1 VGQWLE
7 IRNLDSIKPDPD
19 KFPAWSAEIRE
30 DLRTEAVMLFKSILE
45 ENRPVSE
52 FLTARYTFL
61 NESLARY
68 YGIPDVTGPEF
79 RRVDLK
85 TNERGG
91 ILGLGSVMAVSS
103 YPSRTSVVIRGKYI
117 LENLLGSPPPPPP
130 PDVPSLNEADI
141 GVKLTLRQQLEKHR
155 ADPTCASCHSK
166 MDPLGFALENFDAIG
181 RWRTQDG
188 EFPVDTTGVLPD
200 GTALSGPASLRDA
213 LAPKADQLAQ
223 CIVEKMLVYS
233 LGRGVSKN
241 DHLNVTDIVEAWKAK
256 EYRMES
262 LVYIM
267 AHSLPFQSRRNESP
281 QDGNAKSVPVQ
292 VKPTEKTP
300 SGKAAQ

>member
-1 VGQWLE
+1 LLE

-30 DLRTEAVMLFKSILE
+30 GMRTETVMLFESILR

-61 NESLARY
+61 NESLARF
-68 YGIPDVTGPEF
+68 YGIPDVVGNEF
-79 RRVDLK
+79 RRVDLQ

-91 ILGLGSVMAVSS
+91 IFGLGSVMAVSS
-103 YPSRTSVVIRGKYI
+103 YPSRTSVVIRGKFI
-117 LENLLGSPPPPPP
+117 LDNILGSPPPPPP
-130 PDVPSLNEADI
+130 ADVPALNEDDL
-141 GVKLTLRQQLEKHR
+141 GVKVSLRQQLEKHR
-155 ADPTCASCHSK
+155 ENPTCASCHAK

-188 EFPVDTTGVLPD
+188 EFPIDSSGVLPD
-200 GTALSGPASLRDA
+200 GTKLNGGPASLREV
-213 LAPKADQLAQ
+213 LAPKTDQLAR
-223 CIVEKMLVYS
+223 CIVEKMLVFS

-241 DHLNVTDIVEAWKAK
+241 DHLNVAEIMEAWKAK

-262 LVYIM
+262 LIHIV
-267 AHSLPFQSRRNESP
+267 AHSLPFQSRRSEI
-281 QDGNAKSVPVQ
+281 
-292 VKPTEKTP
+292 VKV
-300 SGKAAQ
+300 AAQ